1 MFPDQYKSLKLVS
14 DCPVCR
20 RKNFPSDIKMVEEGE
35 DAHLLHVRCR
45 NCGGCIMVLVS
56 FGLEGMNVF
65 GVLTDLGPEEA
76 GSVMKRGPLSAD
88 DVLKVHEVLHGKNF
102 FSEMIK

>member
-1 MFPDQYKSLKLVS
+1 MLPDQYKSLKLVS

-45 NCGGCIMVLVS
+45 SCGGCIMVLVS

-76 GSVMKRGPLSAD
+76 AIALNRKPLSAD
-88 DVLKVHEVLHGKNF
+88 DVLNVHEVLRNKNF
-102 FSEMIK
+102 FTELVK